1 MKTSKKAARYQVH
14 LSWADR
20 LQCEAIL
27 RGGHCWVWR
36 AKRAQLL
43 LSMDQGKRSAREAG
57 ERVGMCEN
65 AALRVVKRYLAKK
78 DLEYALA
85 DEERPGGKALL
96 DETQGSQIIAMVCG
110 PAPHGRA
117 RWSIRLIA
125 QEAVTRGLVPKVSK
139 ETIRVL
145 LGSHELKPWREKNV
159 GDPGADTGVRHPHGR
174 RPGSLQEAA

>member
-14 LSWADR
+14 LSSADR
-20 LQCEAIL
+20 TQCEAIL

-43 LSMDQGKRSAREAG
+43 LSLDQGTRTAGEAA

-65 AALRVVKRYLAKK
+65 AALRVVKRYLESKG
-78 DLEYALA
+78 LEHALS
-85 DEERPGGKALL
+85 DDERPGGKPLL
-96 DETQGSQIIAMVCG
+96 NENEGSAIIAMVCG
-110 PAPHGRA
+110 PAPQGRA

-125 QEAVTRGLVPKVSK
+125 QEAVHRGIVPKVSK
-139 ETIRVL
+139 ETIRIL

-159 GDPGADTGVRHPHGR
+159 GNPGGNARVRQPHGR
-174 RPGSLQEAA
+174 GSGSLPQAA